1 MLELRIFSILEQLL
15 DTEDFDALDFDAL
28 KINFFIMLQMK
39 DFVKT
44 RISNQGSAKQ
54 IIKQSEEKIKARI
67 EWISRNEKTVEECLK
82 KRVTI

>member
-1 MLELRIFSILEQLL
+1 MIF
-15 DTEDFDALDFDAL
+15 FVVF
-28 KINFFIMLQMK
+28 QMK

-67 EWISRNEKTVEECLK
+67 EWISRNEKSVEECLK
-82 KRVTI
+82 KRVVI

>member
-1 MLELRIFSILEQLL
+1 M
-15 DTEDFDALDFDAL
+15 THKAHDFDPL
-28 KINFFIMLQMK
+28 KMIFFVVFQMK

-67 EWISRNEKTVEECLK
+67 EWISRNEKSVEECLK
-82 KRVTI
+82 KRVVM

>member
-1 MLELRIFSILEQLL
+1 MKPVSSVYQGSYL
-15 DTEDFDALDFDAL
+15 THKACDFEAL
-28 KINFFIMLQMK
+28 KINFFNMFQMK

-67 EWISRNEKTVEECLK
+67 EWISRNEKSVEECLK
-82 KRVTI
+82 KRVAM